1 MLNDTRDGE
10 VDLADCTLVIPA
22 YNEEA
27 RIGSLLEGI
36 SGFPGDLIFVCDGT
50 DATPAVIGAFA
61 DDHPSL
67 SIRCLTFPSRLGK
80 GGGIVAGVREASTP
94 YVGYMDADGSTSLS
108 EMERL
113 FDRLATVDG
122 AIGSR
127 WVPGSVLT
135 VRQGLRRRVES
146 RLFNLLV
153 RMLFGLD
160 YRDTQCGAKVF
171 RKEALDA
178 VLPSI
183 RSTGFEFDVELLWRL
198 RQNGYQVEEVP
209 TIWEN
214 RDESKVTTS
223 DAKEMLL
230 GMLRLRFG

>member
-1 MLNDTRDGE
+1 
-10 VDLADCTLVIPA
+10 
-22 YNEEA
+22 
-27 RIGSLLEGI
+27 
-36 SGFPGDLIFVCDGT
+36 
-50 DATPAVIGAFA
+50 
-61 DDHPSL
+61 
-67 SIRCLTFPSRLGK
+67 
-80 GGGIVAGVREASTP
+80 
-94 YVGYMDADGSTSLS
+94 MDADGSTSLS

-178 VLPSI
+178 VLPFI

-198 RQNGYQVEEVP
+198 RQNGYRVEEVP
-209 TIWEN
+209 TTWEN